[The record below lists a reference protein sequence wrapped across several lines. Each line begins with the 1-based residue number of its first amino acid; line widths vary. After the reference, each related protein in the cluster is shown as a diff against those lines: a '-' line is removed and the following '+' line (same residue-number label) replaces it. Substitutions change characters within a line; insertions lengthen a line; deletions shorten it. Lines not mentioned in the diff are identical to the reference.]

1 MTASDAPDQRPKSK
15 IPPSVSLTIRMQKIM
30 LSGSGAST
38 MLQMCTWFQTYGI
51 SPTFTRTTPTTLI
64 VCVALKQIAAS
75 PLGHG
80 TVQVMVKQGA
90 SERTVTLYDVFYV
103 PDSKNLLSHSQA
115 EDQGYCVEYHGRR
128 GDRKYEFWKDDEK
141 LLEVGYDQYDLY
153 TFAARN
159 SFLST
164 QD

>member
-1 MTASDAPDQRPKSK
+1 
-15 IPPSVSLTIRMQKIM
+15 
-30 LSGSGAST
+30 
-38 MLQMCTWFQTYGI
+38 
-51 SPTFTRTTPTTLI
+51 
-64 VCVALKQIAAS
+64 
-75 PLGHG
+75 
-80 TVQVMVKQGA
+80 MVKQGA